1 MERVMSLLAN
11 NFSERSD
18 TEVHLVLIGIR
29 RKIEYPLSESVIV
42 HRPSFTFSNIRRKVD
57 TFRTMLY
64 IRKEIKSI
72 DPDTILSFGEM
83 WNSMVLLSLKGLSY
97 PVYVSDRSQPEKDL
111 GRLQNYLRRKLY
123 PKAAGFIAQ
132 TSRSKEICVENGWN
146 RNVKVIGNPVRKV
159 EPDPE
164 IEKENIVLTVGRLI
178 RTKHVDQLI
187 DIFASIEKPDWKLVI
202 VGGDAK
208 KLSLS
213 DELQQ
218 KVNELNMNGRI
229 LLEGQ
234 QKDVDRYYN
243 RSKLFAFTSSSE
255 GFPNVIGEAL
265 SAGLPVVAY
274 DCVAG
279 PSDMIADGENG
290 YLVPLFDKAEFRNK
304 LTELMENKE
313 LRKNFSAN
321 SNKKIRAFREEDIT
335 ENFFQFIL
343 EKQTSA

>member
-11 NFSERSD
+11 NFSEQSD
-18 TEVHLVLIGIR
+18 TEVHLVLIGICR
-29 RKIEYPLSESVIV
+29 RIDYPLSDSVIV
-42 HRPSFTFSNIRRKVD
+42 HRPSFTFSNIRRRVD

-123 PKAAGFIAQ
+123 PNAAGFIAQ
-132 TSRSKEICVENGWN
+132 TSRSKDICIENRWN
-146 RNVKVIGNPVRKV
+146 SNVKVIGNPVRKV

-187 DIFASIEKPDWKLVI
+187 DIFASIDNPDWKLVI

-208 KLSLS
+208 KLNLS
-213 DELQQ
+213 DDLQQ
-218 KVNELNMNGRI
+218 KVNELKMNGRI

-279 PSDMIADGENG
+279 PSDMIEDGSNG
-290 YLVPLFDKAEFRNK
+290 FLVPLFNQDKFKDKLKQLMIDVDTRNRLGKNAKKSIGKFESVK
-304 LTELMENKE
+304 LSQDYY
-313 LRKNFSAN
+313 RF
-321 SNKKIRAFREEDIT
+321 IT
-335 ENFFQFIL
+335 GNR
-343 EKQTSA
+343 